1 MMRYMNSILI
11 EWHLYLIF
19 ILILFFF
26 LSEEFYE
33 MEYCGSWNV
42 NLFIKWRWM
51 MRFDIYYGIVFFDKV
66 YSKLG
71 EWILEND
78 CELILD
84 SGN

>member
-1 MMRYMNSILI
+1 MA
-11 EWHLYLIF
+11 LIF
-19 ILILFFF
+19 DIYFDTFFFF

-71 EWILEND
+71 IILENV
-78 CELILD
+78 
-84 SGN
+84 NWF

>member
-1 MMRYMNSILI
+1 MA
-11 EWHLYLIF
+11 LIF
-19 ILILFFF
+19 DIYFGTFFF
-26 LSEEFYE
+26 FKWEEFYE
-33 MEYCGSWNV
+33 MEYCEGWNV

-84 SGN
+84 TGN

>member
-1 MMRYMNSILI
+1 MA
-11 EWHLYLIF
+11 LIF
-19 ILILFFF
+19 DIYFGTFFF

-33 MEYCGSWNV
+33 MEYCVGWNV

-71 EWILEND
+71 IILENV
-78 CELILD
+78 
-84 SGN
+84 NWF